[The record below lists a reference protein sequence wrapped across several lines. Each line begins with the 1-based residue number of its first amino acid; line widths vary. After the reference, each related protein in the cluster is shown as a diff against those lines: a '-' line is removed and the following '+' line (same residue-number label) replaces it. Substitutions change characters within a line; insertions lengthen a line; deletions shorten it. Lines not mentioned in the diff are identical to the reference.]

1 MGMSLNTNSGRS
13 NGGRRRSRSQMSDI
27 NVTPF
32 VDVMLVLLIVF
43 MVTAPLLTA
52 GVQVDLP
59 TNNAAPV
66 TNSDDKPIEVSLT
79 KEGGIF
85 VGETEVTIEKL
96 GGVLSNVAKENNQ
109 DQRIFVRGDKG
120 IAYGDIMEL
129 IGTISEAGFTKIALV
144 SEPVGN

>member
-1 MGMSLNTNSGRS
+1 MGMSVNANE
-13 NGGRRRSRSQMSDI
+13 GRRGRGRRKGRSQMSDI

-59 TNNAAPV
+59 TNSAAPI
-66 TNSDDKPIEVSLT
+66 TSSDDKPIEVTLT
-79 KEGGIF
+79 KDGVIF
-85 VGETEVTIEKL
+85 VGETEVTAEKL
-96 GGVLSNVAKENNQ
+96 SGVLNTVAKENI
-109 DQRIFVRGDKG
+109 DTQRIFVRGDKG

-129 IGTISEAGFTKIALV
+129 IGLVSEAGFTKIALV
-144 SEPVGN
+144 SEPVSN